1 MFYSNALSIAV
12 TVLLSAAAPTLAAP
26 LVVPRRRKG
35 DSVTFVYGDSEEEDD
50 KKPLSKTAIIII
62 VSVIVGVII
71 LSILL
76 WYLWKKHPIGV
87 KIRDR
92 GHKRAMEGIEKLRNG
107 RPEVAGKLF
116 EQPPST
122 PRDNSD
128 QATLVAPPSPY
139 SKSGNLTSS
148 PSGNHLSLPP
158 VYPPAATP
166 RSSSELLTMPVPVHV
181 NCHADYSAPVPYTR
195 ELTPDPEGEKA
206 GGWGEKMPLLK

>member
-1 MFYSNALSIAV
+1 MYYSNALSIVV

-35 DSVTFVYGDSEEEDD
+35 DSVTYVDGDSEEEDD

-62 VSVIVGVII
+62 ISG
-71 LSILL
+71 
-76 WYLWKKHPIGV
+76 YLWKKHSIGV

-107 RPEVAGKLF
+107 RPEVARKPF

-122 PRDNSD
+122 PRDSTD

-148 PSGNHLSLPP
+148 PSENHLSLPP

-166 RSSSELLTMPVPVHV
+166 RSSSELLAMPVPVHA
-181 NCHADYSAPVPYTR
+181 NGHADYGAPVPYTR
-195 ELTPDPEGEKA
+195 ELTPDPEREKA
-206 GGWGEKMPLLK
+206 GGWGEKMLLLK